1 MPCTS
6 RVEAGATA
14 LRPRRVQRQRLARC
28 LALVMLPV
36 LLVACTTS
44 GDAAPQGL
52 AGSPGSGGPVLAGEQ
67 AAEVLRTQPSGQAAA
82 DLVQGVLEAAGV
94 QVVDDVTSEA
104 TAPVRVT
111 RWQVATMTSQATTGG
126 GTLGRTL
133 DALAPAPP
141 GAPPIPFL
149 IAAWMQQAGSDS
161 ARFAHAL
168 LGGQPAEQILDARF
182 PDLVVALFLAD
193 ATAATGPPTSRA
205 SGQSA
210 SRGTSRGPAHVRPA
224 SLARSLIDA
233 PCTAVSTFVHDAI
246 AAVVRALTI
255 KSAGSGFFGFLAAVW
270 NTAVVLA
277 AGAVERLVGSVTK
290 ALVEQLVGVFGAL
303 AAVQQVSSAL
313 IPWRA
318 PLTPDPPTN
327 RFGLGDE
334 TVTGTVTL
342 KLAPHVLPLPPAIHD
357 CARSVGVDLTATAKG
372 SRITWTTAVSGRTD
386 LATTTAQPSELDA
399 AESAVLGYR
408 TGTEPLGAADEPELT
423 GTLTVSS
430 TLRRNDV
437 EKLRRLL
444 ATVLLEQVPV
454 ELRSLVESLARPLLT
469 AATGKLAALVDVH
482 STTQV
487 PITFHRSPPLCKK
500 GLVDPGTY
508 TGTIDTGLRNGA
520 AKGHAQ
526 GTITI
531 DVADAQQVTGSI
543 ELESSA
549 SWGRVS
555 SSALEELAI
564 SGTTSE
570 PTVTLVKRTM
580 DGKDATFP
588 QQGRTP
594 AMKGACPASLRW
606 DLSSLSPGTTPT
618 TRDGFVVVATRT
630 S

>member
-1 MPCTS
+1 MTS
-6 RVEAGATA
+6 ASTGHHG
-14 LRPRRVQRQRLARC
+14 PRQLVRC
-28 LALVMLPV
+28 LALAMAPV
-36 LLVACTTS
+36 LLAACTTN
-44 GDAAPQGL
+44 GDASRPGL
-52 AGSPGSGGPVLAGEQ
+52 APPGSTGPIMAG
-67 AAEVLRTQPSGQAAA
+67 AKAA
-82 DLVQGVLEAAGV
+82 DELLAMPVDRAGLDLVEGILVGAGV
-94 QVVDDVTSEA
+94 QVVDDVSSEA

-111 RWQVATMTSQATTGG
+111 RWQVATMTGQAATGG

-133 DALAPAPP
+133 DELAPAPP

-168 LGGQPAEQILDARF
+168 VGGKPDEQILDARF
-182 PDLVVALFLAD
+182 PDLVVALFLAE
-193 ATAATGPPTSRA
+193 ATAGADASTSRA
-205 SGQSA
+205 SEQSA
-210 SRGTSRGPAHVRPA
+210 TRGTSRGPAQVRPA
-224 SLARSLIDA
+224 ALAQSLIDA

-255 KSAGSGFFGFLAAVW
+255 KSAGSGFFGFLAGIW
-270 NTAVVLA
+270 NTAVALA
-277 AGAVERLVGSVTK
+277 AGVVERLVGSVTK

-334 TVTGTVTL
+334 TVTGAVTL
-342 KLAPHVLPLPPAIHD
+342 KLAPHVLPLPAAIHD

-372 SRITWTTAVSGRTD
+372 SRITWTTALSGRTD
-386 LATTTAQPSELDA
+386 LATTTSQPSELDA
-399 AESAVLGYR
+399 GESAVLGYR
-408 TGTEPLGAADEPELT
+408 TGTEPPEAADEPELS

-437 EKLRRLL
+437 ERLRQLL

-454 ELRSLVESLARPLLT
+454 ELRSLVESLARPLLD
-469 AATGKLAALVDVH
+469 AATGKLAELVDVH
-482 STTQV
+482 STTQI

-508 TGTIDTGLRNGA
+508 TGTIDTGLKNGA

-531 DVADAQQVTGSI
+531 DVADAQQVTGTI

-564 SGTTSE
+564 SGTTTE

-618 TRDGFVVVATRT
+618 TPDGFVVVATRT